1 LIKTIDEMSRGCKYA
16 YKNKLIFLY
25 NGSLSSLNE
34 RVAGSRTAGI
44 NDKEKPDFIT
54 R

>member
-1 LIKTIDEMSRGCKYA
+1 M
-16 YKNKLIFLY
+16 KNISNLKNTNIIFLY